1 MDMSSFFKGVVIGF
15 SIAAPVGPIGLLC
28 IRRTLADGRAMGLA
42 TGLGAAAADGVYGLI
57 AGLGLTAV
65 ARFLIGVQGA
75 LGLVGGLFLCYM
87 GYKTFISRPAEEAAN
102 MGEAG
107 SLWRAFGSTFLLTM
121 TNPMTILSF
130 TAIFAGLGLAKGAGA
145 GGAVPMVLG
154 VFLGSAAWWLLLTT
168 GISLFRHRV
177 DGQTLRWINR
187 IAGGVLVA
195 CGVLAA
201 LSPWMPH

>member
-1 MDMSSFFKGVVIGF
+1 MTSFWKGAVIGF

-42 TGLGAAAADGVYGLI
+42 TGLGAAVADGAYGLV

-65 ARFLIGVQGA
+65 ASFLLGVQGP

-87 GYKTFISRPAEEAAN
+87 GYQTFVSRPAEEAAAL
-102 MGEAG
+102 GEAG
-107 SLWRAFGSTFLLTM
+107 SLLKAFGSTFVLTL

-130 TAIFAGLGLAKGAGA
+130 TAIFAGLGLAQGAGA

-168 GISLFRHRV
+168 GVSVFRSRV
-177 DGQTLRWINR
+177 DTRTLQWINR
-187 IAGGVLVA
+187 IAGGILIA

-201 LSPWMPH
+201 LSPWMPR